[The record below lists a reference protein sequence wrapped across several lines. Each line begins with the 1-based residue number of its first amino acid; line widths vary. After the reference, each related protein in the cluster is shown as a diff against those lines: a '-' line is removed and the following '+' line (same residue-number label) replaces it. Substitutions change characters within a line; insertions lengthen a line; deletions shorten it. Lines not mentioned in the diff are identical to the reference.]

1 MEPIW
6 KAYEACGPGAE
17 AKTILGKVV
26 KGLGLQH
33 VSALPIIQSTRPA
46 WQTCATAGHASA
58 LLQPTHPTQEGLV
71 LATLLYVHMSAWPV
85 CSSAHVCM
93 QVSDKALAQADPK
106 AALRAVMKS
115 WLPLSEAV
123 LGMAVE
129 QLPDPASAA
138 PERLP
143 RLLALDAM
151 DALDSSLSASAQQV
165 GVVGSCRLPW
175 QQCVLQLKYP
185 RSPLLADV
193 WILSGE

>member
-1 MEPIW
+1 
-6 KAYEACGPGAE
+6 
-17 AKTILGKVV
+17 
-26 KGLGLQH
+26 
-33 VSALPIIQSTRPA
+33 
-46 WQTCATAGHASA
+46 
-58 LLQPTHPTQEGLV
+58 
-71 LATLLYVHMSAWPV
+71 
-85 CSSAHVCM
+85 M

-151 DALDSSLSASAQQV
+151 DALDSSLSASVQQV
-165 GVVGSCRLPW
+165 GFAESCKLPRQQNVLRRRYLYLLLKAKCSSCVQSTLLEACQVVT
-175 QQCVLQLKYP
+175 
-185 RSPLLADV
+185 
-193 WILSGE
+193 